1 MGVGAGAD
9 VGMERVLVLGSPGS
23 GKSTFARQLA
33 AILGLPVFHLDQIHW
48 NPGWVATPVEQFQ
61 EVQRALVWRERW
73 IIDGD
78 YGATLEVRL
87 AAADT
92 VIVLDLPRAVC
103 AWRIVKRVLM
113 YGRGAGRARPDLAPD
128 CHERFSGEF
137 LEFVRY
143 VSRYPRDRRP
153 LRRQLIERQPRP
165 LRVIRLGSPRA
176 VRAFLRQLSGTTGAG
191 R

>member
-1 MGVGAGAD
+1 MHARGRCVGAGPAE
-9 VGMERVLVLGSPGS
+9 GLERVLVLGSPGS

-48 NPGWVATPVEQFQ
+48 NPGWVATPVEQFR
-61 EVQRALVWRERW
+61 EVQRALVRRERW

-103 AWRIVKRVLM
+103 LWRVLQ
-113 YGRGAGRARPDLAPD
+113 RWLRFRGRARPDMAARCEERLTWEFVWWIWTYPRRRRAGILERLRALAGEKRVEVLRSQAD
-128 CHERFSGEF
+128 VERFVSTLARPSG
-137 LEFVRY
+137 
-143 VSRYPRDRRP
+143 
-153 LRRQLIERQPRP
+153 
-165 LRVIRLGSPRA
+165 
-176 VRAFLRQLSGTTGAG
+176 
-191 R
+191 